1 MSKFQ
6 TGDVVKYVGPGNWS
20 KEHIIY
26 KVVYQCR
33 GRFDYTTNKGAWFV
47 ESDFEL
53 IRKAD
58 SQSLAQLDKDLFYED
73 DEELYNPT
81 INVESI

>member
-20 KEHIIY
+20 KEHIIDR
-26 KVVYQCR
+26 VVYQYN

-58 SQSLAQLDKDLFYED
+58 SRSFAQLDKDLNDEYN
-73 DEELYNPT
+73 EEL
-81 INVESI
+81 